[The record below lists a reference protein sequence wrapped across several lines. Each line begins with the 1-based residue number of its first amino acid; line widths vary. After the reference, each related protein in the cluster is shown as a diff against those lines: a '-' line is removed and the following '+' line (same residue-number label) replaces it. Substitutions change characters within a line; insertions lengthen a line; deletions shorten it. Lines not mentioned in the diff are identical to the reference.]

1 MKRLLY
7 IIPLLLV
14 GCTAPKEII
23 REVPVEVVHD
33 VYHNIYIHDTVS
45 RTDSTIIYQ
54 KGDTVFKE
62 RFRNIYIERQ
72 IHDTLKTHDTVP
84 QPIYITETK
93 EVVKKEPQWWPVWLS
108 LGLICFY
115 LLVTKTKFINWIKN
129 FIKFIIKLF

>member
-1 MKRLLY
+1 MKKLLY

-23 REVPVEVVHD
+23 REVPVEVIHD
-33 VYHNIYIHDTVS
+33 VYHNVYIHDTVS

-72 IHDTLKTHDTVP
+72 IYDTLKTHDTVP

-93 EVVKKEPQWWPVWLS
+93 EIVKKEPQWWPVWLS
-108 LGLICFY
+108 LGLICLYF
-115 LLVTKTKFINWIKN
+115 LVTKTKFVNQIKN